1 MPRQLRLELAGGHYH
16 VMARGDRREPIFLN
30 VADREDFVG
39 LLGEV
44 CQRHGWRVHAWVLMG
59 NHYHLLLET
68 PQPNLVS
75 GMSQLQ
81 QTYTQ
86 RFNRRHRQSGH
97 LFGGRYKAVLVE
109 VDLEGPDQRARL
121 ERSRVRERS
130 DYFTIVAD
138 YIHLNPVRAGLV
150 SLGRGKGL
158 MGYAWSSLVQAYARP
173 TSRRARWMEVGPV
186 LAGYEQSD
194 TPRGRQ
200 RMMTELEGK
209 ARAEAAQKVGLRVP
223 EGQSLQSTLRRGWY
237 FGSQE
242 FGERTLRLVG
252 KVGAKLSRK
261 GEHYEGAR
269 VARDHG
275 EKEAERLSTLG
286 LKEVARPGS
295 GSARR
300 RKRKGRAV
308 GERLAAAAVA
318 SVVRERTSVSVAWVA
333 QRFRFGSAGNA
344 SQQMYHCRQQATQDR
359 ALASLLA
366 RLRAL

>member
-1 MPRQLRLELAGGHYH
+1 MPRQPRLEMAGAHYH
-16 VMARGDRREPIFLN
+16 VTSRGVERRTIFR
-30 VADREDFVG
+30 DDSDCEKFVE
-39 LLGEV
+39 LLGWTAT
-44 CQRHGWRVHAWVLMG
+44 HFGWRVHAWVLMG
-59 NHYHLLLET
+59 NHYHLLIET
-68 PQPNLVS
+68 TQGNLS
-75 GMSQLQ
+75 RSM
-81 QTYTQ
+81 Q
-86 RFNRRHRQSGH
+86 RLNQRYSDAFNRRHRQSGH

-295 GSARR
+295 GRARR